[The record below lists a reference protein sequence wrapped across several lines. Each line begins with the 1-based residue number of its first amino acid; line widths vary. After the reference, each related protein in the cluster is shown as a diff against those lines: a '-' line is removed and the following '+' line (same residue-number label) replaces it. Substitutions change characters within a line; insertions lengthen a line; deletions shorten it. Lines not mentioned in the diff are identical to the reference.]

1 MRAALFGDSLQ
12 LFFWSI
18 EKVYKQLKQW
28 NQKTLNTFNRINKY
42 ENIEMVYAMG
52 LCVFGF
58 AAYISTRY
66 GWTGYVIYETYS
78 GKRERVG
85 EQKGVKQRKVKDQVY
100 KGEKV
105 NEKELHHVEQKELH
119 HLKKKHVKK
128 KQKEL

>member
-85 EQKGVKQRKVKDQVY
+85 EQKEY
-100 KGEKV
+100 MLKGKNHMV
-105 NEKELHHVEQKELH
+105 NLVIEFFVCDDRDS
-119 HLKKKHVKK
+119 VI
-128 KQKEL
+128 